1 MQRDPHGN
9 VQVSM
14 IETERLLMESVSIEL
29 KKRKEKGLFSGN
41 FNPVDH
47 FFGYEGRAGMPSPFD
62 ANYCYALGTTA
73 AMLVADKCNGYMSF
87 VEGLQRPIRE
97 WSVGGIPIVSLMRLE
112 ERKGKVK
119 PVIKKALVDLDSIPF
134 QYFCSQRD
142 GWKYE
147 DVYLFPGPIQ
157 FFGEEEIVMLRPRS
171 LMLRF
176 SSVNS

>member
-1 MQRDPHGN
+1 
-9 VQVSM
+9 
-14 IETERLLMESVSIEL
+14 
-29 KKRKEKGLFSGN
+29 
-41 FNPVDH
+41 
-47 FFGYEGRAGMPSPFD
+47 
-62 ANYCYALGTTA
+62 
-73 AMLVADKCNGYMSF
+73 MSF